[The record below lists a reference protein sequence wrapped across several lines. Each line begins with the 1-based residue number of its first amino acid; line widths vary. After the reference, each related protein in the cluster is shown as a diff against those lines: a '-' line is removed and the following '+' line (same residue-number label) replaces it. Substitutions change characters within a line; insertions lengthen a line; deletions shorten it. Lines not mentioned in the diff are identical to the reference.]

1 MLSAL
6 LFATVISKGRGS
18 DGNLEKVK
26 GFLKDVADDKGH
38 FDAIIRDHICAI
50 DDQKKEE
57 RLSLLRQQL
66 ASLREELRS
75 LPAGGSYSIKNYAD
89 LVSDKQ
95 DLLIE
100 EGQKKNIYRI
110 ESNGTFI
117 CLVWVNEG
125 KIASFSTMNKGD
137 KRVFLKICT

>member
-1 MLSAL
+1 MRKCLDMDWRVMLRNGLKNVASHECKQETDRLQIYAQLIGFANFFFKHAMKYKIILMLSAL
-6 LFATVISKGRGS
+6 LFATAISKGRGS

-38 FDAIIRDHICAI
+38 FDAIMRDHICAI

-75 LPAGGSYSIKNYAD
+75 LP
-89 LVSDKQ
+89 V
-95 DLLIE
+95 
-100 EGQKKNIYRI
+100 
-110 ESNGTFI
+110 
-117 CLVWVNEG
+117 
-125 KIASFSTMNKGD
+125 
-137 KRVFLKICT
+137 

>member
-6 LFATVISKGRGS
+6 LFATAISKGRGS

-38 FDAIIRDHICAI
+38 FDAIMRDHICAI

-75 LPAGGSYSIKNYAD
+75 LP
-89 LVSDKQ
+89 V
-95 DLLIE
+95 
-100 EGQKKNIYRI
+100 
-110 ESNGTFI
+110 
-117 CLVWVNEG
+117 
-125 KIASFSTMNKGD
+125 
-137 KRVFLKICT
+137 